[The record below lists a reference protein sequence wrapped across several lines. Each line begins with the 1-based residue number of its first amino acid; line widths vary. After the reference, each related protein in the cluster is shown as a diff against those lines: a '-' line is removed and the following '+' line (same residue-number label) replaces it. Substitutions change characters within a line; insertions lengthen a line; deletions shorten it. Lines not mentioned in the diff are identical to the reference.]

1 MIIHIGKKSFLS
13 LKYITKSK
21 CFLFFCIYAARF
33 LLKPVIV
40 WGGTFLPVVYINNLR
55 PVSFV
60 FIVMRLFRAH
70 FCSMPFAPFRSTV
83 LEPNFNLAFR
93 HSERIRQS
101 CPFRPGEVFGLFEG
115 FLKCKYL
122 VATKRWSSVFPLA
135 VCFSFSADWVTL
147 SRRCWKHT
155 EIGRTNGHRLVNS
168 RLAVLRLAV

>member
-1 MIIHIGKKSFLS
+1 MKIIHIGRKSFLS
-13 LKYITKSK
+13 LKYITKGK

-40 WGGTFLPVVYINNLR
+40 RGGTSLPVVR
-55 PVSFV
+55 PVSFGFTV
-60 FIVMRLFRAH
+60 WRLFRAH
-70 FCSMPFAPFRSTV
+70 FCSMPFAPFRSAV

-101 CPFRPGEVFGLFEG
+101 CPFRPGEVFRLFEG

-135 VCFSFSADWVTL
+135 VCFSFTADWVTL

-168 RLAVLRLAV
+168 GLAALSVVE